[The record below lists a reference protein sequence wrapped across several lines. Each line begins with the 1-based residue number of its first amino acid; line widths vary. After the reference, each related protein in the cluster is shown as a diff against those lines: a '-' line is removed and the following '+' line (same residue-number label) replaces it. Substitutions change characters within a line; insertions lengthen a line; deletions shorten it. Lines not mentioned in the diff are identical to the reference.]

1 MTHSVVL
8 ADVQLLFVRSALC
21 HCGYG
26 APWVVGPRPSSDREE
41 VGSRDLL
48 LAFGWVLSSGNL
60 PDFLLAE
67 KVHQLDSLSSAPLV
81 SPWVLVIQA
90 RNRLLIFITCFPL
103 LMSSVILYKAS
114 REQGNFILCT
124 VVHVGRILTF
134 YYSFLFKKNN
144 NLFWKINK
152 SYQLPLM
159 IITQDTKWL
168 TFCSIC
174 SWLTNLI
181 DFLIKSNHE
190 QNTISK
196 ILFAFRINFN
206 AVSLFLKV

>member
-21 HCGYG
+21 HCGYR
-26 APWVVGPRPSSDREE
+26 APWVVGPRPSNDIEE

-90 RNRLLIFITCFPL
+90 RNRLLIL
-103 LMSSVILYKAS
+103 LLAFLYWCQVLFYTRPAES
-114 REQGNFILCT
+114 RVTLFYAQLCT
-124 VVHVGRILTF
+124 WSEYWLFTTYSYLKTTTF
-134 YYSFLFKKNN
+134 FEK
-144 NLFWKINK
+144 
-152 SYQLPLM
+152 
-159 IITQDTKWL
+159 
-168 TFCSIC
+168 
-174 SWLTNLI
+174 
-181 DFLIKSNHE
+181 
-190 QNTISK
+190 
-196 ILFAFRINFN
+196 
-206 AVSLFLKV
+206 